1 MTTLNIDSEF
11 NAQLLAEWY
20 EGIGVDEVIAD
31 EPVNRLKPL
40 ADSMGDV
47 VSAAQNQVANLEGAQ
62 PQFQSSEPLRFTPPR
77 TKADDT
83 PPLGTAEAV
92 SDALR
97 IAKECKTLDEL
108 YTAITEFDGCMLKR
122 LAQNPAIHDGNA
134 KARIMLLGEVAS
146 SDDDKTGKPFSGA
159 AGQLLDKM
167 FDAIGLNRG
176 AEAVEKSL
184 YISHMVPWRP
194 PGNRMVSD
202 SDISICRPFVMR
214 HIELVKPDVLVLL
227 GGVTTKAVLKTSKG
241 ITRMRGRFT
250 ELDLDDGSAVKTLPM
265 LHPAFL
271 MTSPDRKKEAWQDL
285 MMLKDSLGMS

>member
-1 MTTLNIDSEF
+1 MTALNTENEF
-11 NAQLLAEWY
+11 NAQILAEWY

-47 VSAAQNQVANLEGAQ
+47 VSAAQSQIASLDNKAQ
-62 PQFQSSEPLRFTPPR
+62 PQSSEPLRFTPPR
-77 TKADDT
+77 PNADDT

-97 IAKECKTLDEL
+97 IAKDCKTLDDL
-108 YTAITEFDGCMLKR
+108 YAAITEFDGCMLKR
-122 LAQNPAIHDGNA
+122 LAQSPAIFDGNA

-176 AEAVEKSL
+176 AEASEKSL

-214 HIELVKPDVLVLL
+214 HIELVKPEVLVLL
-227 GGVTTKAVLKTSKG
+227 GGVTTKAILETSKG
-241 ITRMRGRFT
+241 ITRMRGKFT
-250 ELDLDDGSAVKTLPM
+250 TLELEDGTSIKTLPM

-271 MTSPDRKKEAWQDL
+271 MTSPDRKREAWQDL
-285 MMLKDSLGMS
+285 LMLKDSLGMS